1 MTKELKSVSFVCMA
15 NYCRSPVAKM
25 LFKNKFGDT
34 FKIDSAGIQPKISA
48 GMDARSVNFL
58 KENNIPLEIH
68 NPKKIDRNFFN
79 SSNII
84 FAMDTTIL
92 IKLNNL
98 FRKYR
103 GKIKLF
109 SYQHKNLTI
118 QDPFNLSIEKYNDV
132 MKEIKFVVD
141 NFEIDHLI

>member
-1 MTKELKSVSFVCMA
+1 MA

-92 IKLNNL
+92 IKLKQ
-98 FRKYR
+98 F
-103 GKIKLF
+103 
-109 SYQHKNLTI
+109 
-118 QDPFNLSIEKYNDV
+118 
-132 MKEIKFVVD
+132 
-141 NFEIDHLI
+141 